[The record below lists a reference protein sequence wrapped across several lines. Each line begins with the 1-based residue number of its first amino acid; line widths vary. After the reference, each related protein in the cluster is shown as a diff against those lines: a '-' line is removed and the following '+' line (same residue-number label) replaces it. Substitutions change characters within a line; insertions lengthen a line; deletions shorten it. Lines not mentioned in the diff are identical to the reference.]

1 VRTRAQDEDAP
12 GAGNADNVSLSV
24 VKAACEKGHR
34 VLPWGT
40 AKPHKE
46 DTMADPT
53 IPSGHRDGVALMEDL
68 RNMGLEPHESFLQE
82 GLQRLTQ
89 TVIELEAAEQVGAG
103 R

>member
-1 VRTRAQDEDAP
+1 
-12 GAGNADNVSLSV
+12 
-24 VKAACEKGHR
+24 
-34 VLPWGT
+34 
-40 AKPHKE
+40 
-46 DTMADPT
+46 MADPT